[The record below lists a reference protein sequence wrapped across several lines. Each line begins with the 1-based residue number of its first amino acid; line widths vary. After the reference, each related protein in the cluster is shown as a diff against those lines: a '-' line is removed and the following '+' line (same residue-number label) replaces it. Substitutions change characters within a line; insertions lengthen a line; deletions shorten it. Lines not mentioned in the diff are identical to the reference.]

1 MNVVFLDVG
10 RKPSDYQRIYLPKKI
25 IKDEKIPLC
34 SAVKLTLSVNYTLLC
49 KVFVDEIESRRF
61 YKMGTDVSN
70 VIDFEQFQNGN
81 GMSVLKIESLEYSQS
96 PLNIVLKLV
105 CSDLKTYAKLTHD
118 SNENKMSEIL
128 DEILHGIKFL
138 PGYLINLKHHL
149 IGELYG
155 ISGIFV
161 ESVNNVFL
169 YTDKS
174 IFEIRQKGA
183 TKYTVSSI
191 ITKERFVHIE
201 ESKKLLPTNIGGMT
215 SQIYELSRVFHG
227 TLGINRRRGIL
238 LCGPS
243 GSGKTTCLK
252 QVSRSANAFLIN
264 VSANEFFGSREGES
278 EGIIR
283 SIFDQAKLN
292 ATEGLTVIYIQNIEL
307 LNGTTTDKNPK
318 SSMGRNLLQFTHI
331 LDDLAKNPNNNLV
344 VVASTQNVVNVHQS
358 LRRPGRL
365 DSEIHFGVPKFSQR
379 LEMINYLMPSLK
391 EAEWLSEMTLGYLPA
406 DLELL
411 ISHAKMEALHR
422 NAPYLGKEDLS
433 TALKFVTPSC
443 FKGGLGHIS
452 INIDDGAPDLNSI
465 RGLEDVKL
473 QLRRS
478 IQWPLEHPEAFIR
491 MGIKC
496 PRGILLYGPPGCGKT
511 SLARAFAK
519 DNNGGKNVSFLSVSG
534 ASIFSP
540 FVGDSEKNIVEIFRK
555 ARLGAP
561 CVLFI
566 DEIDTLVCKRGQKS
580 QGNVQERILSTLLN
594 EMDGLEN
601 LIQPLSYNEYLKLLK
616 EGDGEVQCN
625 VSAKNKVYDSSD
637 VIVIGATNRPE
648 ALDSALIRPG
658 RFDAAIYVPLPDLNG
673 RLDILRH
680 KTSKIPLSSDV
691 DLVELS
697 SKTEHLS
704 GADLEGLCREAALE
718 AVTSEGL
725 DDCTNVG
732 MIHFRKALESMRPSI
747 TNEMLKKFDDLNREL
762 QYHKKGRDL

>member
-1 MNVVFLDVG
+1 MSKSRGNVLN
-10 RKPSDYQRIYLPKKI
+10 PSQVI
-25 IKDEKIPLC
+25 DEHFDGFAEALRFALLHEGILEHNSNYSRSKMLEI
-34 SAVKLTLSVNYTLLC
+34 ANVKLGNVWGNLLSRVTAPTLNKSQTFPMYDN
-49 KVFVDEIESRRF
+49 FDEIEHIRNSEELITGLEDIGSHVTKDFDNYHFSKGIRRVMDILRTTNAF
-61 YKMGTDVSN
+61 
-70 VIDFEQFQNGN
+70 IDEARPWSLAKDAEHTQMLSQNGN

-105 CSDLKTYAKLTHD
+105 CSDLKTYAKLTRD

-155 ISGIFV
+155 ISG
-161 ESVNNVFL
+161 
-169 YTDKS
+169 
-174 IFEIRQKGA
+174 A

-191 ITKERFVHIE
+191 ITKERFDHIE

-243 GSGKTTCLK
+243 GSGKTTCFK
-252 QVSRSANAFLIN
+252 TAYNINVSRNANAFLIN

-433 TALKFVTPSC
+433 TALK
-443 FKGGLGHIS
+443 
-452 INIDDGAPDLNSI
+452 
-465 RGLEDVKL
+465 
-473 QLRRS
+473 
-478 IQWPLEHPEAFIR
+478 
-491 MGIKC
+491 
-496 PRGILLYGPPGCGKT
+496 
-511 SLARAFAK
+511 
-519 DNNGGKNVSFLSVSG
+519 
-534 ASIFSP
+534 
-540 FVGDSEKNIVEIFRK
+540 
-555 ARLGAP
+555 
-561 CVLFI
+561 
-566 DEIDTLVCKRGQKS
+566 
-580 QGNVQERILSTLLN
+580 
-594 EMDGLEN
+594 
-601 LIQPLSYNEYLKLLK
+601 
-616 EGDGEVQCN
+616 
-625 VSAKNKVYDSSD
+625 
-637 VIVIGATNRPE
+637 
-648 ALDSALIRPG
+648 
-658 RFDAAIYVPLPDLNG
+658 
-673 RLDILRH
+673 
-680 KTSKIPLSSDV
+680 
-691 DLVELS
+691 
-697 SKTEHLS
+697 
-704 GADLEGLCREAALE
+704 
-718 AVTSEGL
+718 
-725 DDCTNVG
+725 
-732 MIHFRKALESMRPSI
+732 
-747 TNEMLKKFDDLNREL
+747 
-762 QYHKKGRDL
+762 